1 MGRNKRRSGSQG
13 RAEGR
18 VRGRVQQRTRGG
30 AKRGGEDPKHKRNTL
45 DLDAI
50 EGYANRLAK
59 RSGDTSG
66 LAQAGPGLADAAA
79 GLAGAAPGLAGA
91 ASGFAGGS
99 FASKLFSGDAS
110 MSDEEF
116 RKEVAEHFVLLEER
130 LQRLEEQISGS
141 AEQGVVEEDLLEPEG
156 ETSSET
162 TQ

>member
-30 AKRGGEDPKHKRNTL
+30 AKRGGGDHKPKRNTL
-45 DLDAI
+45 DLGTI
-50 EGYANRLAK
+50 EGYANRLAD
-59 RSGDTSG
+59 RSGGVSG
-66 LAQAGPGLADAAA
+66 LAGTASGLAA
-79 GLAGAAPGLAGA
+79 AAPGLAGA

-99 FASKLFSGDAS
+99 FASKLFSSDTS
-110 MSDEEF
+110 MSDEDF

-130 LQRLEEQISGS
+130 LRRLEEQIAGS
-141 AEQGVVEEDLLEPEG
+141 SEQSVVED
-156 ETSSET
+156 ETRSDT